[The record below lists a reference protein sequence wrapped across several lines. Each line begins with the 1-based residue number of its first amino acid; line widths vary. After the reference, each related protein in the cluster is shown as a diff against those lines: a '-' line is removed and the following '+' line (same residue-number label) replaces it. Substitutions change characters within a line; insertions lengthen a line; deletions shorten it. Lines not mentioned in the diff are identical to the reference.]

1 MIAVR
6 ADANPIIGA
15 GHIVRCLSIAAGLQE
30 IGEKVVLITAD
41 QYPDSVIKQ
50 AGVEHITLHTDWRLI
65 SKEPDLLI
73 PLLRHLDASLLL
85 VDSYLV
91 TPEYIK
97 TLKNYMAIAYIDD
110 LLSRIYP
117 ADVLINYNITSSR
130 SKYERLYGKSG
141 IVFLLGAKYAPL
153 RPEFR
158 RVKPFIV
165 HSRMRR
171 IFISAGGSNS
181 NSFVTV
187 LAGRL
192 LHEKELASVQLVAM
206 PGFFGGDNQ
215 LLQLQ
220 QSCPRLE
227 IVEQPDAVKR
237 SMETCDAAVSAAGS
251 TLYELCACGVPTAVF
266 SFVENQVNA
275 RKAFCTRQVMADCG
289 DLREGK
295 SQCLDRIVKF
305 LVLMKTPA
313 NRSSLSEKASKIT
326 DGLGA
331 LRIAA
336 VLADIS
342 RKHRPS

>member
-1 MIAVR
+1 MIAIR
-6 ADANPIIGA
+6 ADANPVIGA

-41 QYPDSVIKQ
+41 QYPNPLIEQ
-50 AGVEHITLHTDWRLI
+50 AGMEHITLHTDWRLL
-65 SKEPDLLI
+65 SKETDLLL
-73 PLLRHLDASLLL
+73 PLLRHLNTSLLL
-85 VDSYLV
+85 VDSYLAK
-91 TPEYIK
+91 PEYIK
-97 TLKNYMAIAYIDD
+97 MLKNYMAIAYIDD
-110 LLSRIYP
+110 LLSNIYP
-117 ADVLINYNITSSR
+117 ADVLINYNIASSR
-130 SKYERLYGKSG
+130 SEYEKLYGKSG
-141 IVFLLGAKYAPL
+141 TVFLLGAEYAPL

-181 NSFVTV
+181 NSLVAA
-187 LAGRL
+187 LADRL
-192 LHEKELASVQLVAM
+192 LHEKELASVHLVAM
-206 PGFFGGDNQ
+206 PGFFGGNDR

-220 QSCPRLE
+220 QGCPRLK
-227 IVEQPDAVKR
+227 IVEQPDTVKR

-289 DLREGK
+289 DLREGE
-295 SQCLDRIVKF
+295 SQCLDRIVKS
-305 LVLMKTPA
+305 LISMKSPA
-313 NRSSLSEKASKIT
+313 KRASFSEKASKIT

-342 RKHRPS
+342 RKRRPS